1 MHIDLI
7 NPQSFANGHPHDQY
21 DWLREN
27 DPVHWHEE
35 PGGAGYWALTRFDDV
50 ANSGRD
56 PKTFSS
62 EPTIMITDP
71 ETGTALAFDGEHKM
85 MLMMDPPQHTQFR
98 RLISR
103 EFTRGPAADLRP
115 RIQEL
120 TMDIINALPKG
131 RGEVDFVST
140 VAGELPSAVIADLMG
155 IPLEDGRKLYELTEI
170 LHTSPEALPKGA
182 MAQAG
187 VDMFTYA
194 AQVFAEKNKNP
205 GNDLAT
211 QIVKAE
217 VDGYKLDVVDFQ
229 LFFMLLIDA
238 GGDTTRNLVSG
249 GLQKLIQQPKTLEQL
264 RGDFSLIP
272 NARDEMLRTV
282 CPVIYMRR
290 TATQDTQLGDK
301 QIAKGDKVV
310 RYFAAANHDE
320 RQFDRPKN
328 FDIGR
333 EANSHIA
340 FGTGTHVCLGQ
351 HIARVE
357 IDCMFE
363 TILSQLH
370 DIEIIEEPQWL
381 ASNFISGIKTMQVS
395 YKISD

>member
-1 MHIDLI
+1 MLIDLL
-7 NPQSFANGHPHDQY
+7 NPATFANGHPHKEY
-21 DWLREN
+21 EWLREN

-35 PGGAGYWALTRFDDV
+35 PNGPGFWALTRYEDV
-50 ANSGRD
+50 AASGRD
-56 PKTFSS
+56 AKTFSS

-71 ETGTALAFDGEHKM
+71 EAGTALAMDDDHKM

-120 TMDIINALPKG
+120 TKSILNALPEGK
-131 RGEVDFVST
+131 GEVDFVSA

-155 IPLEDGRKLYELTEI
+155 IPLDDGRKLYALTEI

-187 VDMFTYA
+187 ADMFAYA
-194 AQVFAEKNKNP
+194 AKVFEEKNKKP
-205 GNDLAT
+205 GEDLAT
-211 QIVKAE
+211 QIVQAE
-217 VDGYKLDVVDFQ
+217 VDGYKLDLLDFQ

-249 GLQKLIQQPKTLEQL
+249 GLERLVNQPETLNRL
-264 RGDFSLIP
+264 RADFSLIP
-272 NARDEMLRTV
+272 SARDEMLRTV
-282 CPVIYMRR
+282 CPVTYMRR
-290 TATQDTQLGDK
+290 TATTDTQLGDK
-301 QIAKGDKVV
+301 KIASGDKVV
-310 RYFAAANHDE
+310 RYFAAANHDP
-320 RQFDRPKN
+320 RKFDNPQD
-328 FDIGR
+328 FDISR
-333 EANSHIA
+333 TDNAQIA

-357 IDCMFE
+357 IDYMFE
-363 TILSQLH
+363 ALLGQLH
-370 DIEIIEEPQWL
+370 DIKIIEPPEWL
-381 ASNFISGIKTMQVS
+381 ASNFISGIKSMPIS
-395 YKISD
+395 YTKKE

>member
-1 MHIDLI
+1 MHIDLL
-7 NPQSFANGHPHDQY
+7 NPESFANGHPHNQY
-21 DWLREN
+21 DWLRKN

-35 PGGAGYWALTRFDDV
+35 PEGAGFWALTRYEDV

-56 PKTFSS
+56 PKIFSS

-71 ETGTALAFDGEHKM
+71 ENGTALAFDGEHKM

-120 TMDIINALPKG
+120 TMGIINALPKG
-131 RGEVDFVST
+131 RGEVDFVAM

-182 MAQAG
+182 MAKAG

-194 AQVFAEKNKNP
+194 AQVFADKHKNP

-211 QIVKAE
+211 QIVQAE

-249 GLQKLIQQPKTLEQL
+249 GLQKLIQQPETLRQL

-290 TATQDTQLGDK
+290 TATQDTQLGNK
-301 QIAKGDKVV
+301 QISKGDKVV

-370 DIEIIEEPQWL
+370 DIEMVEEPQWL
-381 ASNFISGIKTMQVS
+381 ASNFISGIKTMPVS

>member
-1 MHIDLI
+1 MQIDLL
-7 NPQSFANGHPHDQY
+7 NPHSFANGHPHDQY

-35 PGGAGYWALTRFDDV
+35 PGGAGFWALTRFDDV

-120 TMDIINALPKG
+120 TRDIINALPKG

-182 MAQAG
+182 MAKAG

-211 QIVKAE
+211 QIVQAE

-310 RYFAAANHDE
+310 RYFAAANHDA
-320 RQFDRPKN
+320 RQFDEPKN
-328 FDIGR
+328 FDISR
-333 EANSHIA
+333 KSNSHIA

-381 ASNFISGIKTMQVS
+381 ASNFISGIKSMPVR
-395 YKISD
+395 YKRSD

>member
-1 MHIDLI
+1 MQVNLLD
-7 NPQSFANGHPHDQY
+7 PATFANGHPHDLY
-21 DWLREN
+21 TWLRDN

-35 PGGAGYWALTRFDDV
+35 AGGNGFWALTSYEDV
-50 ANSGRD
+50 AASGRD

-71 ETGTALAFDGEHKM
+71 ERGTALAFDGEHKM

-103 EFTRGPAADLRP
+103 EFTRGPAAALRP

-120 TMDIINALPKG
+120 TFNILNALPEG
-131 RGEVDFVST
+131 RGEIDFVSAI
-140 VAGELPSAVIADLMG
+140 AGELPSAVIADLMG
-155 IPLEDGRKLYELTEI
+155 IPLSDGRKLYELTEV
-170 LHTSPEALPKGA
+170 LHTSPEALADGA
-182 MAQAG
+182 LTQAG

-194 AQVFAEKNKNP
+194 AQVFEEKNKHP
-205 GNDLAT
+205 GDDLAT
-211 QIVKAE
+211 QIIQAQ
-217 VDGYKLDVVDFQ
+217 VDGYKLDLTDFQ

-249 GLQKLIQQPKTLEQL
+249 GLVKLLEQPETL
-264 RGDFSLIP
+264 AQMRSDFSLIP
-272 NARDEMLRTV
+272 SARDEMLRCV

-290 TATQDTQLGDK
+290 TVTQDTELGGTS
-301 QIAKGDKVV
+301 IAKGDKVV
-310 RYFAAANHDE
+310 RYFAAANHDP
-320 RQFDRPKN
+320 RQFTAPLA
-328 FDIGR
+328 FDISR
-333 EANSHIA
+333 ATNAHIA

-363 TILSQLH
+363 AILSQLH
-370 DIEIIEEPQWL
+370 DIEILQAPSWL
-381 ASNFISGIKTMQVS
+381 ASNFISGIKYMP
-395 YKISD
+395 ISFNRNQ